1 MTLYLKQHSLSVA
14 SFSSNTAKR
23 MSALSLKKKHFLTFA
38 TSREPSYISRVPC
51 AVITTATGA
60 GLSCACNDTLPPETR
75 GRADSAPHFAA
86 DFCRFLS
93 HPEVDL
99 LWPQKGSKTIIR
111 HVCAEFTSESKPK
124 IEDWLHDDLR
134 PFFFLFRSLVPSIMA
149 ITQRCFKYHNRR
161 RTTGKKNRKTICRLL
176 LSVLSG
182 F

>member
-1 MTLYLKQHSLSVA
+1 
-14 SFSSNTAKR
+14 

-75 GRADSAPHFAA
+75 GCADSAPHFAA

-134 PFFFLFRSLVPSIMA
+134 PFFFSFSKFSPIYHGHHPALFQISQPE
-149 ITQRCFKYHNRR
+149 THNRYEKLKNNLSLTFVGFVWILKGKER
-161 RTTGKKNRKTICRLL
+161 RVGTL
-176 LSVLSG
+176 
-182 F
+182 